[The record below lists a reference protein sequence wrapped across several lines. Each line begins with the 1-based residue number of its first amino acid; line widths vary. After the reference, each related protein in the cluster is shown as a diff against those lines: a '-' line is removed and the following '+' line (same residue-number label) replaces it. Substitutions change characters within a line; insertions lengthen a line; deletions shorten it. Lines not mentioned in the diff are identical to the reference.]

1 MDRRIVL
8 PLLAAAMVCPLLAGG
23 FWQKKGWETWSREE
37 AVRLLT
43 RSPWAATVV
52 VAAGDARTEN
62 RTPQNGRCPCGCG
75 DTAVFE
81 DVFGQGGEI
90 NTDAARNPKR
100 VVAADEVMA
109 RSGMTRTFVVRFLT
123 ALPVRQAMARMG
135 MLGGHLTPDRASR
148 FIRESANPEKIVV
161 AVGRLDGI
169 PYELDRPIDELKGA
183 VYLLL
188 EGSRRRV
195 EFEQFLGPLQTE
207 QGEAFFVFPRIED
220 GLPAITQLEKRLR
233 VVLEL
238 PDMPKF
244 EAKFKLKDM
253 IVGGEL
259 EI

>member
-1 MDRRIVL
+1 MDRRMVFPVL
-8 PLLAAAMVCPLLAGG
+8 ASALVCPLLAGG

-37 AVRLLT
+37 VVRLLT

-52 VAAGDARTEN
+52 VAVGGSRAEN
-62 RTPQNGRCPCGCG
+62 RTPQSGPCPCGCG
-75 DTAVFE
+75 ETAVFE

-90 NTDAARNPKR
+90 NTDVTRNPKR

-109 RSGMTRTFVVRFLT
+109 RSGTTRTFTVRFIT
-123 ALPVRQAMARMG
+123 ALPVRQALARLSV
-135 MLGGHLTPDRASR
+135 LGGHQAPDRASR
-148 FIRESANPEKIVV
+148 FILDSANRERIIV
-161 AVGRLDGI
+161 AVGCLDGL

-195 EFEQFLGPLQTE
+195 EFEQFVGPLQTD
-207 QGEAFFVFPRIED
+207 QGEALFVFPRIED
-220 GLPAITQLEKRLR
+220 GLPTVSRLEKRLR

-238 PDMPKF
+238 PHMPKL

-253 IVGGEL
+253 ILDGEL